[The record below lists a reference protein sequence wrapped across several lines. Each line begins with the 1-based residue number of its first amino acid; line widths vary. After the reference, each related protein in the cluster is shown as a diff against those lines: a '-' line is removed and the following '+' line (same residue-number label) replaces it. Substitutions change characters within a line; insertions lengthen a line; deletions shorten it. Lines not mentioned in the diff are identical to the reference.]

1 MLSRVIGA
9 CICLGISCS
18 SPVHAAQIE
27 GVKIDD
33 RVYVAEGF
41 PELALNGAGVRRKF
55 VVVKMYVAAL
65 YLAQKKT
72 ASDEVLNDA
81 GPKRVAMHILQDE
94 ITAEQLIAAL
104 HDGLAANNR
113 PPELA
118 PLERRIRDLAGMIR
132 QVGKVNQG
140 GTILLDYLPGIGT
153 RVTINGI
160 PRLTI
165 PGEDFNK
172 AMLRIWLGDR
182 PVDGRLKSALLSSS

>member
-1 MLSRVIGA
+1 MLWRLISA
-9 CICLGISCS
+9 CICLGISC
-18 SPVHAAQIE
+18 VAAAHAAEIE
-27 GVKIDD
+27 GMKIDD
-33 RVYVAEGF
+33 RVYLAEGF

-65 YLAQKKT
+65 YLAHRKT

-94 ITAEQLIAAL
+94 ITAAELIAAL
-104 HDGLAANNR
+104 HDGLAANNQ

-132 QVGKVNQG
+132 QVGKVNHG
-140 GTILLDYLPGIGT
+140 GTIILDYLPGIGT
-153 RVTINGI
+153 RFTINGI
-160 PRLTI
+160 ARLTI

-182 PVDGRLKSALLSSS
+182 PVDGRLKSALLAGG

>member
-1 MLSRVIGA
+1 MRGGVIGA
-9 CICLGISCS
+9 CICLGISCWG
-18 SPVHAAQIE
+18 SPAHAAQIE
-27 GVKIDD
+27 GLKIDD

-55 VVVKMYVAAL
+55 VIVNMYVAAL
-65 YLAQKKT
+65 YLTQKKT
-72 ASDEVLNDA
+72 ASDEVLNDP

-94 ITAEQLIAAL
+94 ITSEQLIAL
-104 HDGLAANNR
+104 LNDGLAANNQL
-113 PPELA
+113 PELA

-132 QVGKVNQG
+132 QIGKVNQG

-153 RVTINGI
+153 RFTINGI

-182 PVDGRLKSALLSSS
+182 PVDGRLKSALLGG